1 MRNRKKMQLK
11 VVIKQLGKKRPIGTE
26 TIEIDDFKKTP
37 MLSDLITNVVKQQV
51 QEFNEKREKST
62 ILPFISKENID
73 TQTQVGKVGF
83 GAIYNTDKA
92 DEREAVENALLA
104 FKDGLFCVFIDE
116 EEISELTQ
124 EITITEQSTL
134 AFVRLTF
141 LAGSIW

>member
-1 MRNRKKMQLK
+1 MQLK
-11 VVIKQLGKKRPIGTE
+11 VVIKQLGKKRAVGTE
-26 TIEIDDFKKTP
+26 IIEIDELKKTP
-37 MLSDLITNVVKQQV
+37 TLVDLITNVVKQQV
-51 QEFNEKREKST
+51 RQFNEKQEKST
-62 ILPFISKENID
+62 ILPFISKEEID

-83 GAIYNTDKA
+83 GAVYNTNRA
-92 DEREAVENALLA
+92 DEEQAVENAITA

-116 EEISELTQ
+116 EEIQELTQ